1 MAAFDVEHSI
11 DTNIKL
17 SSISTSEGVEILR
30 EQVEI
35 LHEQMESLHRM
46 VEHLGAELL
55 NKQQQ
60 IQALEQELEQTN
72 KELCRALAPHQQE
85 ITPAKDY
92 QGEALDRQVPV
103 SESLAALFNAT
114 SGRAI
119 PAKKPEVEEAIANTA
134 ILPDMVAQQILN
146 DSKELKAH
154 SQQLGFQFN
163 KLGFQFIGN
172 KANFMQFQEKVA
184 RKLTELPQQ
193 SDSLT
198 SVSQNLQAHQT
209 RTEANV
215 TQFQKHLEQTKNLL
229 NKSKI
234 YVKLVKSRSASYSN
248 SKKSA
253 KVDLSLA

>member
-11 DTNIKL
+11 DTNITL

-35 LHEQMESLHRM
+35 LREQMESLHRM

-55 NKQQQ
+55 HKQQQ
-60 IQALEQELEQTN
+60 IQALEQELKQTN
-72 KELCRALAPHQQE
+72 RELCRALAPQQQE

-119 PAKKPEVEEAIANTA
+119 PAKKLEAEEAIANTA

-146 DSKELKAH
+146 DLKELKAH
-154 SQQLGFQFN
+154 SQQLGFQC
-163 KLGFQFIGN
+163 KELGFQFI
-172 KANFMQFQEKVA
+172 ANQASFMKFQEN
-184 RKLTELPQQ
+184 RTRNLPELQHQ
-193 SDSLT
+193 SDSRT
-198 SVSQNLQAHQT
+198 IVSQNLRAHQT
-209 RTEANV
+209 RIEANV
-215 TQFQKHLEQTKNLL
+215 TQFQKHLEQTKNLI
-229 NKSKI
+229 NKSKG
-234 YVKLVKSRSASYSN
+234 YVKSVKSSSASYSN

>member
-30 EQVEI
+30 EQ
-35 LHEQMESLHRM
+35 MESLHRM

-55 NKQQQ
+55 HKQQQ

-92 QGEALDRQVPV
+92 QGEALDRQVSV
-103 SESLAALFNAT
+103 SESLAAPFNAT

-119 PAKKPEVEEAIANTA
+119 PAKKPEVEEAIANIAT
-134 ILPDMVAQQILN
+134 LPNMIAQQILN
-146 DSKELKAH
+146 DSKELKAQ
-154 SQQLGFQFN
+154 SQKLRFQF
-163 KLGFQFIGN
+163 KELGCQFI
-172 KANFMQFQEKVA
+172 ANQASFIKSQEEVA
-184 RKLTELPQQ
+184 WLIELPQQ
-193 SDSLT
+193 FGKKT
-198 SVSQNLQAHQT
+198 IISQRL
-209 RTEANV
+209 EANQTKTEV
-215 TQFQKHLEQTKNLL
+215 NVRQLQEHVEQTKKLL
-229 NKSKI
+229 NKSKV

-253 KVDLSLA
+253 KVDLS